1 MEFLLHEK
9 DLWKITS
16 RELLP
21 PKVEFGEIVPKGST
35 LEHHLFMKNDK
46 LAYGTIFLNVVD
58 FMFHHV
64 ARAKIIKNTWDN
76 LCATFERKHV
86 GNILQ
91 LCQKL

>member
-1 MEFLLHEK
+1 
-9 DLWKITS
+9 
-16 RELLP
+16 
-21 PKVEFGEIVPKGST
+21 
-35 LEHHLFMKNDK
+35 MKNDK